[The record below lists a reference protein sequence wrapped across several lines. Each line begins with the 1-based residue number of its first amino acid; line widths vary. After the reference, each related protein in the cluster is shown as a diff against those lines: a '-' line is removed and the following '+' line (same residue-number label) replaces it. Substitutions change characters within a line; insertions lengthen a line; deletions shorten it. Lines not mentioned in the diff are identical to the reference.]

1 MSIFKKSLEYLFGKD
16 QMKEYPNQKIEVV
29 VTQPEINC
37 INNKIIYNVSN
48 QTVIVVTCDGDK
60 FEGSNVQK
68 EQVDKLRTSS
78 KEEIINI
85 LTPTVCTEIKEIEV
99 KEQELVSKFLGVF
112 NNSEDFQVLNDQV
125 YFKSVKNIAIPN
137 IIVARFIEL
146 LQNIESNKNS
156 VIDLFNYN
164 GTKVLEEQYN
174 SLKMFTFWLLL
185 NPIKAA
191 REDAL
196 DFIKKNQIPITSNGM
211 LVTFRKVV
219 SKGAKNKEL
228 VKFISESFFK
238 TKKNKKSPKNYE
250 IYDDNSFVLVQK
262 DKKHDFNNYKGNL
275 ADLYSNLTNLEE
287 NIFTDNH
294 TRSKSIKIGEVYKED
309 EDKIDLDNTKDCSAG
324 LHSGSLSFGSFNS
337 FGDTGVICL
346 VNPMKIRSV
355 PINDCSKMRSSELF
369 PIAIIDFEDYKNF
382 VETNEVSKFSEIYC
396 NESIEFLQEAL
407 KNKQFDKFT
416 CQDNLFEMNPKEI
429 INVIETLKKRV
440 ISI

>member
-16 QMKEYPNQKIEVV
+16 QMKEYPSQKIEVV

-174 SLKMFTFWLLL
+174 SLKMFTLKLLL
-185 NPIKAA
+185 NPLEES
-191 REDAL
+191 RNDAL
-196 DFIKKNQIPITSNGM
+196 NYVKKFNIKMTNTGNLIMFRRIVSVTNSNKD
-211 LVTFRKVV
+211 LI
-219 SKGAKNKEL
+219 E
-228 VKFISESFFK
+228 FISKSYLK
-238 TKKNKKSPKNYE
+238 VKAQKKSPKNYWVHC
-250 IYDDNSFVLVQK
+250 DMDNGTPYTYTINTNTFSE
-262 DKKHDFNNYKGNL
+262 FNDLGNL
-275 ADLYSNLTNLEE
+275 AELYNNLPE
-287 NIFTDNH
+287 
-294 TRSKSIKIGEVYKED
+294 
-309 EDKIDLDNTKDCSAG
+309 
-324 LHSGSLSFGSFNS
+324 
-337 FGDTGVICL
+337 
-346 VNPMKIRSV
+346 
-355 PINDCSKMRSSELF
+355 
-369 PIAIIDFEDYKNF
+369 
-382 VETNEVSKFSEIYC
+382 
-396 NESIEFLQEAL
+396 LQENRYTDDYTKSYDIRIGSTYKINEEDIDVNKRGSCGGAL
-407 KNKQFDKFT
+407 KCVAQY
-416 CQDNLFEMNPKEI
+416 
-429 INVIETLKKRV
+429 
-440 ISI
+440 